1 MQAFSN
7 KSSILC
13 FCMKTMCAKTV
24 KVRPPMP
31 YSVQC
36 DQHGI
41 AKHLHK
47 VLFQCDVFIA
57 ADHHSFITYITLREA
72 LEYDWFQIIAG
83 VPGEKP

>member
-1 MQAFSN
+1 MRQDSEGAPTN
-7 KSSILC
+7 AYI
-13 FCMKTMCAKTV
+13 
-24 KVRPPMP
+24 
-31 YSVQC
+31 VQC